1 MKKNYTKK
9 IAASLMAIATLGVTS
24 ATCFLPFSASAA
36 SENNAFPYAMF
47 ASSSAEGAITVN
59 AKHFNLNGNIAS
71 NGTVVTNGQANFNGK
86 KYENV
91 SEDMLFIGNKLTDT
105 YFGSAEPV
113 EFIDISSCNININN
127 PLNADKNVALDGN
140 TNINSAIKAIEDIH
154 ISGNVSNANNT
165 VLYSEFGDIVIDSS
179 NVNLT
184 GIVYAPL
191 GNVEI
196 TADNIN
202 LNNVVIIADTI
213 TLTSNNINANYSGRY
228 ANSIGNESEE
238 SKADYVKKYNSWR
251 MDKDINATLDLISEY
266 YTVTPIDA
274 GEYSSLNIMGM
285 FLFDVQQYEVEG
297 YGNLSIMKTDGMQ
310 QMSTIVLTPYSKELP
325 LISTDYMYNGE
336 GRINYVEFYE
346 VCADADDAGY
356 QQVLNELNVLTDRY
370 SGLISVTPSSG
381 WYDDIRPLGLYKMTD
396 YKSDDIASNMLADSF
411 RITLEN
417 SLNLPELTDEQKA
430 AKHQAVQQY
439 SDNLVDMGGIS
450 TDMFKMA
457 MGVEKTKDFFNS
469 VFFGTAKF

>member
-1 MKKNYTKK
+1 MKTNFTKR
-9 IAASLMAIATLGVTS
+9 ITASLMAVATLGAVS
-24 ATCFLPFSASAA
+24 SVAGFAPLSASADD
-36 SENNAFPYAMF
+36 SAFPYAMF
-47 ASSSAEGAITVN
+47 AGSSADGAITIN
-59 AKHFNLNGNIAS
+59 ANWVNLNGDIAS
-71 NGTVVTNGQANFNGK
+71 NGTVVTGNGNINGT

-91 SEDMLFIGNKLTDT
+91 GADMLFIGDKLTDT
-105 YFGSAEPV
+105 YFASAEPV
-113 EFIDISSCNININN
+113 EFVDIYDGNVNINN
-127 PLNADKNVALDGN
+127 PVDADENVSLIGN
-140 TNINSAIKAIEDIH
+140 VNINSAIKAGDDIY
-154 ISGNVSNANNT
+154 ISGGVSNANNT

-179 NVNLT
+179 NVNLN
-184 GIVYAPL
+184 GIVYAPM
-191 GNVEI
+191 GNVSI
-196 TADNIN
+196 TADSIN

-213 TLTSNNINANYSGRY
+213 TLTSNNVNANYSSNY
-228 ANSIGNESEE
+228 ANTAGNTSEE
-238 SKADYVKKYNSWR
+238 SRADYVKKYNSMR

-297 YGNLSIMKTDGMQ
+297 YGNLSIMKTDGLQ
-310 QMSTIVLTPYSKELP
+310 QMSTIVLTPYNKELP

-346 VCADADDAGY
+346 VCADSSDEGY
-356 QQVLNELNVLTDRY
+356 QQVLGELSVLNDRY
-370 SGLISVTPSSG
+370 SGLMSTTPSSG

-396 YKSDDIASNMLADSF
+396 YKSDDETSSMLADSF
-411 RITLEN
+411 RITLES
-417 SLNLPELTDEQKA
+417 SLNLPELSDEQKT
-430 AKHQAVQQY
+430 AKHTAIQQY

>member
-1 MKKNYTKK
+1 MKANCAKR
-9 IAASLMAIATLGVTS
+9 IMSSLVAAATLGVAS
-24 ATCFLPFSASAA
+24 SVSGFAPFSAAA
-36 SENNAFPYAMF
+36 NDNLFPYTMF
-47 ASSSAEGAITVN
+47 AASSAEGAITVN
-59 AKHFNLNGNIAS
+59 ANYFNLNGDIAS
-71 NGTVVTNGQANFNGK
+71 NGTVVTGNGNINGK

-91 SEDMLFIGNKLTDT
+91 GADMLFIGDKLTDT

-113 EFIDISSCNININN
+113 EFVDISDNNINVNN
-127 PLNADKNVALDGN
+127 PVDADENVSLNGNV
-140 TNINSAIKAIEDIH
+140 NINSVIKASEDIC

-165 VLYSEFGDIVIDSS
+165 VLYSEFGDIIIDSS

-184 GIVYAPL
+184 GMVYAPL
-191 GNVEI
+191 GNVVI
-196 TADNIN
+196 TADSIN

-213 TLTSNNINANYSGRY
+213 TLTSNNVNANYSNNY
-228 ANSIGNESEE
+228 ANAAGNISEE
-238 SKADYVKKYNSWR
+238 SRADYVKKYNSLR

-310 QMSTIVLTPYSKELP
+310 QMTTIVLTPYNKELP

-336 GRINYVEFYE
+336 GRINYIEFYE
-346 VCADADDAGY
+346 VCADASDAGY
-356 QQVLNELNVLTDRY
+356 QQVLAELSVLNDRY
-370 SGLISVTPSSG
+370 SGLMSVTPSPG

-396 YKSDDIASNMLADSF
+396 YHSDDEASNMLADSF
-411 RITLEN
+411 RITLES

-430 AKHQAVQQY
+430 EKHTAIQQY
-439 SDNLVDMGGIS
+439 SDNLVDMGGVS

-457 MGVEKTKDFFNS
+457 MGADKTKDFFNN

>member
-1 MKKNYTKK
+1 MKKNCTKK
-9 IAASLMAIATLGVTS
+9 IAASLMAVATLSVTS
-24 ATCFLPFSASAA
+24 SVAGFLPFSASAA
-36 SENNAFPYAMF
+36 DDSLFPYTMF
-47 ASSSAEGAITVN
+47 AASSAEGALTVN
-59 AKHFNLNGNIAS
+59 ANYFNLNGDIAS
-71 NGTVVTNGQANFNGK
+71 NGTVVTGNGNINGT

-91 SEDMLFIGNKLTDT
+91 GTDMLFIGDKLNGM

-113 EFIDISSCNININN
+113 EFVDISDGNINVNS
-127 PLNADKNVALDGN
+127 PVDADENVSFNGN
-140 TNINSAIKAIEDIH
+140 VNISSAVKAGEDIC
-154 ISGNVSNANNT
+154 ISGNVSNASNT
-165 VLYSEFGDIVIDSS
+165 VLYSEFGDIIIESS
-179 NVNLT
+179 NVNLS

-202 LNNVVIIADTI
+202 LNNVIIIADTI
-213 TLTSNNINANYSGRY
+213 TLTSNNVNANYSGNY
-228 ANSIGNESEE
+228 AGAAGNISEE
-238 SKADYVKKYNSWR
+238 SRADYVKKYNSMR

-266 YTVTPIDA
+266 YTVTPVDA

-285 FLFDVQQYEVEG
+285 FLFDVQQYEIEG

-310 QMSTIVLTPYSKELP
+310 QMTTIVLTPYNKELP

-346 VCADADDAGY
+346 VCADASNEGY
-356 QQVLNELNVLTDRY
+356 QQVLGELSMLSDRY
-370 SGLISVTPSSG
+370 SGLMSVTPSSG
-381 WYDDIRPLGLYKMTD
+381 WYDDIRPLGLFKATD
-396 YKSDDIASNMLADSF
+396 YHSDEETSSMLADSF

-430 AKHQAVQQY
+430 AKHMAVQQY
-439 SDNLVDMGGIS
+439 SDSLVDMGGIS

-457 MGVEKTKDFFNS
+457 MGAEKTKDFFNN
-469 VFFGTAKF
+469 VFFGTARF